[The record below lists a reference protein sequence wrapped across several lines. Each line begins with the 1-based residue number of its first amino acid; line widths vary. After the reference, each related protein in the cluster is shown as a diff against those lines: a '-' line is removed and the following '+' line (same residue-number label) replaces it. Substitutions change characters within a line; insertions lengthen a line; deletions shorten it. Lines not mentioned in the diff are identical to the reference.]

1 MSFVRRGF
9 LAALASVVALAA
21 AGTLSY
27 SGTAFA
33 QAYPSKPI
41 RMIVPFPPAG
51 TTDIVARLVADKL
64 SQQLGQQ
71 VIIDN
76 RAGAGGSIGADMI
89 AKAAPDGYTIG
100 IATVSTHA
108 VNPAVNAKNP
118 YNPLTDFIPIT
129 NLAAVPNVL
138 TVHPSV
144 PAKDMKEFVAMLKK
158 DPGKYSFAS
167 SGQLSIAQMMGE
179 LFLSASGTEMV
190 HVPYKGAA
198 PALNDLL
205 GGQVKIMFDNLPSSL
220 QYIKAGKIR
229 ALAVAAPKRLD
240 VLPEVPTFAELGMK
254 EVNDEAWYGM
264 VVPAKTPP
272 EIVKKLHDATVAV
285 LKSAEIKEKF
295 AQQGAVPVG
304 DTPEHYL
311 ATIKT
316 EYEKMKTL
324 VTKKGIKLEN

>member
-9 LAALASVVALAA
+9 LATSASIVALAVT
-21 AGTLSY
+21 GTLSVP
-27 SGTAFA
+27 GLALA
-33 QAYPSKPI
+33 QAYPAKPI

-64 SQQLGQQ
+64 SQQLGQP
-71 VIIDN
+71 VIVEN

-108 VNPAVNAKNP
+108 VNPAANAKNP
-118 YNPLTDFIPIT
+118 YNPLTDFMPVT

-158 DPGKYSFAS
+158 EPGKHSFAS
-167 SGQLSIAQMMGE
+167 SGQLSIGQMMGE
-179 LFLSASGTEMV
+179 LFLSTSGTDMV
-190 HVPYKGAA
+190 HVPYKGAG

-240 VLPEVPTFAELGMK
+240 VLPDVPTFAELGMK
-254 EVNDEAWYGM
+254 DVNDEAWYGM
-264 VVPAKTPP
+264 VVPAKTPAD
-272 EIVKKLHDATVAV
+272 IVKKLHDATVAV
-285 LKSAEIKEKF
+285 LNSADIKDKF

-316 EYEKMKTL
+316 EYEKMKTI
-324 VTKKGIKLEN
+324 VTKRGIKLDN

>member
-9 LAALASVVALAA
+9 LAASASVIAIAV
-21 AGTLSY
+21 AGTLSIC
-27 SGTAFA
+27 GPAFA
-33 QAYPSKPI
+33 QAYPGKPI

-64 SQQLGQQ
+64 SQQLGQP
-71 VIIDN
+71 VIVDN

-89 AKAAPDGYTIG
+89 AKAPPDGYTIG

-108 VNPAVNAKNP
+108 VNPAANPKNA

-144 PAKDMKEFVAMLKK
+144 PVKDMKEFVAMLKK

-167 SGQLSIAQMMGE
+167 SGQLSIGQMMGE
-179 LFLSASGTEMV
+179 LFLSASGTDMV

-205 GGQVKIMFDNLPSSL
+205 GGQVKVMFDNLPSSL
-220 QYIKAGKIR
+220 QYIKAGKIK

-240 VLPEVPTFAELGMK
+240 VLPDVPTFAELGMK
-254 EVNDEAWYGM
+254 EVNDQAWYGM

-272 EIVKKLHDATVAV
+272 DIVKKLHDATVAV
-285 LKSAEIKEKF
+285 LNSADIKDKF

-316 EYEKMKTL
+316 EYEKMKTI
-324 VTKKGIKLEN
+324 VTKKGIKLDN